1 MTNFQAKAQ
10 EAFRDAQT
18 KARAFEKDA
27 RKLAETL
34 GDRAQAELK
43 GLLKVA
49 QSGSREQIH
58 ALGVE
63 LEKLGKRLQEVA
75 KEKAVAE
82 AVQ

>member
-1 MTNFQAKAQ
+1 MINFQAKAQ
-10 EAFRDAQT
+10 EAIRDAQT
-18 KARAFEKDA
+18 RARALEKDA

-58 ALGVE
+58 SLGVE
-63 LEKLGKRLQEVA
+63 LEKLGKKLQEPA
-75 KEKAVAE
+75 KAKAAE
-82 AVQ
+82 TV

>member
-1 MTNFQAKAQ
+1 MIDFQAKAQ
-10 EAFRDAQT
+10 EAFREAQA

-43 GLLKVA
+43 GLLQVA

-58 ALGVE
+58 TIGVE
-63 LEKLGKRLQEVA
+63 LEKLGKKLQEAA
-75 KEKAVAE
+75 KGKAAE
-82 AVQ
+82 TVQ

>member
-10 EAFRDAQT
+10 EAFRDAQV

-43 GLLKVA
+43 GLLQVA

-63 LEKLGKRLQEVA
+63 LEKLGKKLQKAA
-75 KEKAVAE
+75 KARPAE